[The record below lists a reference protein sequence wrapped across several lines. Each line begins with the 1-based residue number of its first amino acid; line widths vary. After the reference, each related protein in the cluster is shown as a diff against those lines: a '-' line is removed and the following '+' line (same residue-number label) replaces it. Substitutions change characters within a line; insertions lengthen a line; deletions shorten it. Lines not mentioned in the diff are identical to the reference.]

1 MGGAKL
7 MGYRSQV
14 VLAITPEAA
23 PAFMALC
30 AKHPEVMKLCQ
41 DADDFT
47 SGYNQPGD
55 YFMHWSSIKWYD
67 EYPEIDILYAFVA
80 SLEADDLAHY
90 GEPSDP
96 EGMEWH
102 ECFKFIRLGE
112 DPEDHDQ
119 RGYGFPDIRSYRSI
133 SF

>member
-1 MGGAKL
+1 

-14 VLAITPEAA
+14 VLAISPEAA

-47 SGYNQPGD
+47 SGYEQAGD
-55 YFMHWSSIKWYD
+55 YFMHWSSIKWYED
-67 EYPEIDILYAFVA
+67 YPSIDALYAFICA
-80 SLEADDLAHY
+80 LDEDDLTEY
-90 GEPSDP
+90 GEEGDP
-96 EGMEWH
+96 EGCEWH
-102 ECFKFIRLGE
+102 ECFKFVRVGK
-112 DPEDHDQ
+112 DPDDYDQ
-119 RGYGFPDIRSYRSI
+119 RGCGFYDISTYRSI

>member
-1 MGGAKL
+1 

-14 VLAITPEAA
+14 VLAISPEAA

-30 AKHPEVMKLCQ
+30 ASEPKVLDLCH

-47 SGYNQPGD
+47 SGYESPGD

-67 EYPEIDILYAFVA
+67 SYPEIAALQEFVEH
-80 SLEADDLAHY
+80 LESDDLTKY
-90 GEPSDP
+90 GESGDP
-96 EGMEWH
+96 DGIEWN
-102 ECFKFIRLGE
+102 ECFKFIRIGE
-112 DPEDHDQ
+112 DYEDYDQ
-119 RGYGFPDIRSYRSI
+119 RGYGFPDIMTYRSI